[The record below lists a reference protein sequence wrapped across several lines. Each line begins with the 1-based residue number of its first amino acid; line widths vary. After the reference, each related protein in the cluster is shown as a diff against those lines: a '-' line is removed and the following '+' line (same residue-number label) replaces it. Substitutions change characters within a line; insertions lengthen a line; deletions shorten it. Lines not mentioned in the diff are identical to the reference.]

1 MNTTNTNTNTAKKN
15 VGRPKKEPM
24 ATITFR
30 VPARLWGAFESKRPE
45 LLAIIERF
53 LERNSS

>member
-1 MNTTNTNTNTAKKN
+1 MNTTNTNTNTAKKK

-30 VPARLWGAFESKRPE
+30 VPARLWPAFESKRPV
-45 LLAIIERF
+45 LLGIVECF
-53 LERNSS
+53 LERNS